1 MVDEDD
7 ILGLAEVS
15 GDISDPLKKKDDK
28 EKKEPQEQAGQ
39 FSMVRHTVSDARPA
53 PLWLITFTDVMALM
67 LTFFVL
73 LYSMSAPKQED
84 WDAIIK
90 TLNTNFSEKYARQFF
105 RGSQDVISIDKI
117 DTSRALDLGYLK
129 ALITNLL
136 RQKGIENIVILENE
150 KRLIISLPSEL
161 LFKSASSDV
170 DVEGKKILFALG
182 GALSRVKNRI
192 EVEGHTDPQ
201 PIRNSQ
207 TDLRTN
213 WELSL
218 ARSAAVAKMLRD
230 VGYSRSIAVKGLS
243 SGRFEEL
250 SKEENL
256 EERYN
261 ISRRVDIIVMEDD
274 GRRKMIPG
282 AQ

>member
-1 MVDEDD
+1 MGDEED
-7 ILGLAEVS
+7 ILGLEKSS
-15 GDISDPLKKKDDK
+15 GDISDIPKELLKISTMSED
-28 EKKEPQEQAGQ
+28 QTVQ
-39 FSMVRHTVSDARPA
+39 FSMVRHTTNEANPV

-73 LYSMSAPKQED
+73 LYSMSAPKQEE

-90 TLNTNFSEKYARQFF
+90 TLNTNFSEQYARQFF

-129 ALITNLL
+129 ALIANLL
-136 RQKGIENIVILENE
+136 KQKGIENIVILQNE

-161 LFKSASSDV
+161 LFKSASSEV

-201 PIRNSQ
+201 PIRSSGGEFQ
-207 TDLRTN
+207 TN

-218 ARSAAVAKMLRD
+218 ARSASVAKMLRD
-230 VGYSRSIAVKGLS
+230 VGYSREIAVKGLS

-256 EERYN
+256 EARYK
-261 ISRRVDIIVMEDD
+261 ISRRVDIIIMEDD
-274 GRRKMIPG
+274 GKRKMIPG